1 MDAGGNGD
9 LGCGN
14 RGGGGLLD
22 CSSLGNFTAL
32 PAEEVLGM
40 TTGSE
45 HWNRVHSSFN
55 SGWTP
60 LIGSIAHSNMEVGT
74 SPFSSFGSGTF
85 PDMDG
90 FLNLQRCRYS
100 SCSGDNPPERSGDK
114 NEKALTTQCAADD
127 FAKSQGGEGTIK
139 PSLDGNKRRRAS
151 EDWSQITQFEDTKTE
166 NDQCTRE
173 EDEEKEKQ
181 KPEIKPVSKKCK
193 QIIGREVNDSSSSG
207 DAPKEDYVHVRAKR
221 GQATNSHSLAERVRR
236 EKIRERMKFL
246 QDLVPGCDKITGKAV
261 MLDEI
266 INYVLSLQKQV
277 EFLSMKVSTVYPEAN
292 VEPEQILQRDIR
304 YSHGGSA
311 TILCDPGTRPYPNV
325 AGVWGNDQLQS
336 TSRMDFNPD
345 LAPESPQCGI

>member
-14 RGGGGLLD
+14 GGGGGLLD

-32 PAEEVLGM
+32 PADEVLGM

-60 LIGSIAHSNMEVGT
+60 LIGSITHSNMEVGT

-85 PDMDG
+85 PDMDS
-90 FLNLQRCRYS
+90 FLILQRCRYS

-151 EDWSQITQFEDTKTE
+151 DDWSQITQFEVGSSFSFSDLSQTM
-166 NDQCTRE
+166 
-173 EDEEKEKQ
+173 
-181 KPEIKPVSKKCK
+181 S
-193 QIIGREVNDSSSSG
+193 GSSSFLFWFFQFFLVLCALG
-207 DAPKEDYVHVRAKR
+207 YE
-221 GQATNSHSLAERVRR
+221 N
-236 EKIRERMKFL
+236 RERPM
-246 QDLVPGCDKITGKAV
+246 
-261 MLDEI
+261 
-266 INYVLSLQKQV
+266 
-277 EFLSMKVSTVYPEAN
+277 
-292 VEPEQILQRDIR
+292 
-304 YSHGGSA
+304 HGRG
-311 TILCDPGTRPYPNV
+311 R
-325 AGVWGNDQLQS
+325 
-336 TSRMDFNPD
+336 
-345 LAPESPQCGI
+345 

>member
-14 RGGGGLLD
+14 GGGGGLLD

-32 PAEEVLGM
+32 PADEVLGM

-60 LIGSIAHSNMEVGT
+60 LIGSITHSNMEVGT

-85 PDMDG
+85 PDMDS
-90 FLNLQRCRYS
+90 FLILQKCRYS

-151 EDWSQITQFEDTKTE
+151 DDWSQITQFEDMKTE
-166 NDQCTRE
+166 NDQCTGE

-207 DAPKEDYVHVRAKR
+207 DAPKEDYVHVR
-221 GQATNSHSLAERVRR
+221 R

-246 QDLVPGCDKITGKAV
+246 QDLVPGCDK
-261 MLDEI
+261 
-266 INYVLSLQKQV
+266 
-277 EFLSMKVSTVYPEAN
+277 FLSMKVSTVYPEAN

-304 YSHGGSA
+304 YSQGGSA

-325 AGVWGNDQLQS
+325 GFLDV
-336 TSRMDFNPD
+336 RR
-345 LAPESPQCGI
+345 

>member
-32 PAEEVLGM
+32 PADEVLGM

-74 SPFSSFGSGTF
+74 SPFSSFESGTF

-114 NEKALTTQCAADD
+114 NEIALTTQCAADD

-139 PSLDGNKRRRAS
+139 PSLDGKKRRRAS
-151 EDWSQITQFEDTKTE
+151 DDWSQITQFEDTKTE
-166 NDQCTRE
+166 NDQCPGE
-173 EDEEKEKQ
+173 EDEEKQKQ

-207 DAPKEDYVHVRAKR
+207 DAPKEDYVH
-221 GQATNSHSLAERVRR
+221 VRR

-277 EFLSMKVSTVYPEAN
+277 EFLSMKVSTVYPGAN
-292 VEPEQILQRDIR
+292 VEPEQILQRDIH
-304 YSHGGSA
+304 YSQGGSA

-325 AGVWGNDQLQS
+325 GVWGNDQLQS
-336 TSRMDFNPD
+336 KSQMDFNPD
-345 LAPESPQCGI
+345 LAPDNAESNGRLHELL